1 MRLPDGTEHIGYP
14 IRVFVADSEDKAQAE
29 GHNFFWQNGAFQQ
42 AAARVDGPPGYVS
55 VDFAG
60 IRRMRV
66 VGTPDQ
72 VIEKLCLIRN
82 ALGVGQ
88 MCMWAQD
95 DHMSGADRLRCI
107 GLFGNEV
114 LPALRSDVTA
124 QLQPA

>member
-1 MRLPDGTEHIGYP
+1 
-14 IRVFVADSEDKAQAE
+14 
-29 GHNFFWQNGAFQQ
+29 
-42 AAARVDGPPGYVS
+42 
-55 VDFAG
+55 
-60 IRRMRV
+60 MRV